1 MIERPG
7 IRERLEGITVKDN
20 VKKITES
27 LQCATVSLN
36 SLPDIFKLIRACC
49 VANFADPELD
59 LTVCTMYIVQLT
71 M

>member
-1 MIERPG
+1 MWFTLAP
-7 IRERLEGITVKDN
+7 
-20 VKKITES
+20 ES